1 MRERAT
7 IDDVARKAGVSVAT
21 VSRALRGRPNVAP
34 ATRAHI
40 LRIAAALDYEAHPQA
55 SRLASGRTMTVGLVA
70 PLFGLWYAAQVVA
83 GAESVLA
90 ADGYDLLIHAVDTPD
105 NRRRFL
111 ANTGA
116 LRGRVDGL
124 LLVDF
129 FARPEQVRSLHQSG
143 VPAVTVGE
151 RIEGFSS
158 LTIDNRRGAEM
169 AVRHLIELGHRR
181 IGLITGDPIPDDL
194 SPVPDERAA
203 GYHAALAGAG
213 LPDDPALECSGG
225 LAIDGGAAS
234 ITELLALPSP
244 PTGVF
249 CMSDEMAMGAIGRA
263 RELGVR
269 VPEDVSIVG
278 FDDHDLA
285 GAFGLTTIRQPARD
299 MGCWAT
305 TMLLDT
311 IEDAAAAPIDRE
323 AAVRLVVRNSTAPP
337 PS

>member
-1 MRERAT
+1 MRVRAT
-7 IDDVARKAGVSVAT
+7 IEDVAREAGVSVAT

-40 LRIAAALDYEAHPQA
+40 LRVAATLDYEAHPQA

-70 PLFGLWYAAQVVA
+70 PLFGLWYASQVMA

-90 ADGYDLLIHAVDTPD
+90 AEGYDLLIHAVDTPD

-116 LRGRVDGL
+116 FRGRVDGL
-124 LLVDF
+124 LMVDF
-129 FARPEQVRSLHQSG
+129 FARPDQVTSLRQSG
-143 VPAVTVGE
+143 APTVTVGE
-151 RIEGFSS
+151 RIEGFASV
-158 LTIDNRRGAEM
+158 TIDNRRGAAT

-203 GYHAALAGAG
+203 GYQAALAAAG
-213 LPDDPALECSGG
+213 LAADPSLECSGG
-225 LAIDGGAAS
+225 LAIEGGASS
-234 ITELLALPSP
+234 ITQLLALPEP
-244 PTGVF
+244 PTAVF

-263 RELGVR
+263 RELGAR

-285 GAFGLTTIRQPARD
+285 RAFGLTTMRQAVVD
-299 MGCWAT
+299 MGRWAT
-305 TMLLDT
+305 TMLLEA
-311 IEDAAAAPIDRE
+311 IEGAVADPIHRE
-323 AAVRLVVRNSTAPP
+323 AEVHLVVRQSTAPP